1 MVTHKCI
8 LTNTANNE
16 PALAR
21 TAAGNANGSTQH
33 TPQATALVA
42 SVMAVT
48 PAAFEPGGSFGGIL
62 DADVEQAHDDGVGA
76 FATN

>member
-16 PALAR
+16 PVLAR

-33 TPQATALVA
+33 TPQATAPVA

-48 PAAFEPGGSFGGIL
+48 PAAVEPGGSFDGIL
-62 DADVEQAHDDGVGA
+62 DADAEHAQDAGVGA